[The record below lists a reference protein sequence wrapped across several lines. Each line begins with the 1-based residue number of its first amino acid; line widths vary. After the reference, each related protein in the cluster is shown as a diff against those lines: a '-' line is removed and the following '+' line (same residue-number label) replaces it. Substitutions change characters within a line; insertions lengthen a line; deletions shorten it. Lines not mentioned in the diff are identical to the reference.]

1 MCVCASAFDREGQK
15 DSPGLS
21 YLTMPVYRT
30 VSGVRGGGGAYGFVC
45 LAPIVDGSFCSIQL
59 AKNAPE
65 NCVSGG
71 ANEGARDASDHVFAE
86 GSGMFT
92 RDELGRQRE
101 RTPQLEGQGELG
113 RGGEQ
118 RAHSLSLFR

>member
-1 MCVCASAFDREGQK
+1 MAVFAAPN
-15 DSPGLS
+15 SPK
-21 YLTMPVYRT
+21 MPPKI
-30 VSGVRGGGGAYGFVC
+30 
-45 LAPIVDGSFCSIQL
+45 AP
-59 AKNAPE
+59 AE
-65 NCVSGG
+65 G

-101 RTPQLEGQGELG
+101 RTPQLEGQGEVG